1 MRGSRGALKHF
12 SLNNSQVT
20 SFDSKDTRMI
30 NHNFINALYTRKL
43 HFKLSWIHSS
53 CPERTRPLVERGL
66 LHKVSSNKLGG
77 ILILH
82 HLHFA
87 SPTRHYVGVLLLKR
101 WSHLRIHHK
110 TLLWLTTS
118 HLRKRRGHQ
127 HYILATT
134 PCFLC
139 CLWVNRC

>member
-1 MRGSRGALKHF
+1 
-12 SLNNSQVT
+12 
-20 SFDSKDTRMI
+20 MI

-43 HFKLSWIHSS
+43 HFELSWIHSA

-66 LHKVSSNKLGG
+66 LHKVPPNKLGG

-87 SPTRHYVGVLLLKR
+87 ARHYVGLLLLKR

-110 TLLWLTTS
+110 TLL
-118 HLRKRRGHQ
+118 
-127 HYILATT
+127 
-134 PCFLC
+134 
-139 CLWVNRC
+139 